1 MREYFSFRR
10 YCSGKKEKFA
20 KPSFFWYDEKENV
33 QNSIQNKIF
42 VEIEK
47 TLRGFIM
54 ERIEKKELKKLIRE
68 NVKTLYR
75 KTLENASPEELYQA
89 AVFAVR
95 DVITDKWM
103 KTHDEYYE
111 RDAKVVYYLSM
122 EFLMGRFFGNALINL
137 EMIDEVKEVFAEL
150 GIDYN
155 MVEEAEPDP
164 GLGNGGLGRLAAC
177 FLESL
182 STLSRLTAV
191 GFAIIT
197 ASLSSGLKTA
207 IRSRCR
213 ITGWKTA
220 TPGALNGMN
229 MPLRSNLAAMCA
241 QWKRATANIAL
252 CRKIISL

>member
-20 KPSFFWYDEKENV
+20 KLSFFWYDEKENV

-111 RDAKVVYYLSM
+111 RDAKVVY
-122 EFLMGRFFGNALINL
+122 
-137 EMIDEVKEVFAEL
+137 
-150 GIDYN
+150 
-155 MVEEAEPDP
+155 
-164 GLGNGGLGRLAAC
+164 
-177 FLESL
+177 
-182 STLSRLTAV
+182 
-191 GFAIIT
+191 
-197 ASLSSGLKTA
+197 
-207 IRSRCR
+207 
-213 ITGWKTA
+213 
-220 TPGALNGMN
+220 
-229 MPLRSNLAAMCA
+229 
-241 QWKRATANIAL
+241 
-252 CRKIISL
+252 

>member
-1 MREYFSFRR
+1 
-10 YCSGKKEKFA
+10 
-20 KPSFFWYDEKENV
+20 
-33 QNSIQNKIF
+33 
-42 VEIEK
+42 
-47 TLRGFIM
+47 M

-137 EMIDEVKEVFAEL
+137 EMFDEVKEVFAEL

-164 GLGNGGLGRLAAC
+164 GPWQRRPWQIGGLLSGIPFHAFPAGLRLWD
-177 FLESL
+177 SL
-182 STLSRLTAV
+182 S
-191 GFAIIT
+191 
-197 ASLSSGLKTA
+197 
-207 IRSRCR
+207 
-213 ITGWKTA
+213 
-220 TPGALNGMN
+220 
-229 MPLRSNLAAMCA
+229 LRHL
-241 QWKRATANIAL
+241 
-252 CRKIISL
+252 

>member
-33 QNSIQNKIF
+33 QNSIQNTIF

-47 TLRGFIM
+47 TLRGFSM

-111 RDAKVVYYLSM
+111 RDAK
-122 EFLMGRFFGNALINL
+122 
-137 EMIDEVKEVFAEL
+137 
-150 GIDYN
+150 
-155 MVEEAEPDP
+155 
-164 GLGNGGLGRLAAC
+164 GGLLPLHGISDGA
-177 FLESL
+177 FLWQC
-182 STLSRLTAV
+182 TDQ
-191 GFAIIT
+191 
-197 ASLSSGLKTA
+197 SG
-207 IRSRCR
+207 
-213 ITGWKTA
+213 
-220 TPGALNGMN
+220 NV
-229 MPLRSNLAAMCA
+229 
-241 QWKRATANIAL
+241 
-252 CRKIISL
+252 

>member
-1 MREYFSFRR
+1 
-10 YCSGKKEKFA
+10 
-20 KPSFFWYDEKENV
+20 
-33 QNSIQNKIF
+33 
-42 VEIEK
+42 
-47 TLRGFIM
+47 M

-137 EMIDEVKEVFAEL
+137 EMFDEVKEVFAEL

-155 MVEEAEPDP
+155 MVEEASATRIKVYMVSVP
-164 GLGNGGLGRLAAC
+164 
-177 FLESL
+177 
-182 STLSRLTAV
+182 LTP
-191 GFAIIT
+191 
-197 ASLSSGLKTA
+197 K
-207 IRSRCR
+207 
-213 ITGWKTA
+213 
-220 TPGALNGMN
+220 
-229 MPLRSNLAAMCA
+229 
-241 QWKRATANIAL
+241 L
-252 CRKIISL
+252 C